1 MSSPVVGRF
10 APTTSGPAHP
20 GTLLAALLCW
30 LDARS
35 RGGRVILRLE
45 DLDPSRCRPEYAE
58 GLVEALAWLG
68 LDWDQVEAQ
77 SDHVDRY
84 DPGLDALA
92 DRGLLYPCSCSRQT
106 LRATATRARDGSFRY
121 PGTCRTRSLPAGG
134 WRTATEALRVR
145 LPPGHINM
153 IEASGEDLGADPLAD
168 SGDPV
173 VRRRDGA
180 TAYHLASVV
189 DDAAV
194 GVTDVV
200 RGRDLAPSTA
210 VQVALQGLLGLPTPR
225 YRHHLLLLEERD
237 QKLAKFHGSV
247 GWPVLREVYSGPE
260 LCGFLAHVAGL
271 RTGPDPVQ
279 PDALVADFDWRAV
292 RSEDRLLLWRHPR
305 LALG

>member
-35 RGGRVILRLE
+35 RGGRVVLRLE
-45 DLDPSRCRPEYAE
+45 DLDPSRSRPEYAE

-92 DRGLLYPCSCSRQT
+92 ERGLLYPCSCSRQT
-106 LRATATRARDGSFRY
+106 LRTTATRAQDGSFRY
-121 PGTCRTRSLPAGG
+121 PGICRTRSLPEGG

-145 LPPGHINM
+145 LPAGRIDI
-153 IEASGEDLGADPLAD
+153 IEASGQDLGADPLAD

-200 RGRDLAPSTA
+200 RGRDLAPSTP
-210 VQVALQGLLGLPTPR
+210 VQIALQGLLGLPTPR